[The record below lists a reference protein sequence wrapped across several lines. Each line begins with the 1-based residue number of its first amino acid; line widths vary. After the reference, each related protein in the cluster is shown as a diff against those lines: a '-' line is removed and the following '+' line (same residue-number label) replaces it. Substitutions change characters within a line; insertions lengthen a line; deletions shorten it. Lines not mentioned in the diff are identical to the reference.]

1 MSILES
7 FRIAIR
13 ALLTNRLRSG
23 LTMLG
28 LVIGIGAV
36 ISLVSFGNGFQQYVN
51 QTFSS
56 IGSNLLFIVAIPA
69 TGPDAKSLKPKPLT
83 MDDAAAIANPQNVA
97 GIAAVAPQYTL
108 IGRIVE
114 NGNDM
119 TGQVLGVTPVWQN
132 LRNWPLAE
140 GRFIEDTDIT
150 EQTRVVVLGSAAVT
164 KLFDPSVDPVGQD
177 VRINNV
183 PFRVVGTLQE
193 KGGIGNPD
201 LNVLIPISTAQ
212 SRLADSSVRTA
223 NGQYKVS
230 MIFAQSVGDSAT
242 SAVKSEIEQILSTRH
257 DIPYTGDEDF
267 VVITQDQILG
277 VLGSVTGVL
286 TIFLSL
292 IAGIS
297 LLVGGIG
304 VMNIML
310 VSVTERTRE
319 IGLRKAVGARYG
331 DLMLQFLIESIVL
344 CLIGGAGG
352 VGIGAIVAFIAGK
365 AIPSLSISVTLSA
378 IVLATGVSTVIGV
391 FFGLYPASRAASLNP
406 IEALRYE

>member
-1 MSILES
+1 MNIVES

-13 ALLTNRLRSG
+13 GLLANRLRSG

-28 LVIGIGAV
+28 LVIGIGSV
-36 ISLVSFGNGFQQYVN
+36 ISLVSFGNGFQSYVN
-51 QTFSS
+51 QTFNS
-56 IGSNLLFIVAIPA
+56 IGSNLLFIVAIPT
-69 TGPDAKSLKPKPLT
+69 TGPDAKSLKSKPLT
-83 MDDAAAIANPQNVA
+83 MEDAAAIGNPQNVN

-108 IGRIVE
+108 IGKMVE
-114 NGNDM
+114 NGNDF

-132 LRNWPLAE
+132 IRSWPLTE
-140 GRFIEDTDIT
+140 GRFIEDTDNSA
-150 EQTRVVVLGSAAVT
+150 QARVAVLGSAAVA
-164 KLFDPSVDPVGQD
+164 KLFDAATDPVGQD
-177 VRINNV
+177 IRINNV
-183 PFRVVGTLQE
+183 PFRVIGTLQS

-201 LNVLIPISTAQ
+201 LSVLIPINTAQ
-212 SRLADSSVRTA
+212 ARMADSSVRTA
-223 NGQYKVS
+223 GGQYKVS
-230 MIFAQSVGDSAT
+230 MIFAQSTGDGST
-242 SAVKSEIEQILSTRH
+242 NGVKSQIEQLLATRH
-257 DIPYTGDEDF
+257 EIPYTGDEDF

-331 DLMLQFLIESIVL
+331 DLMMQFLIESIV
-344 CLIGGAGG
+344 
-352 VGIGAIVAFIAGK
+352 
-365 AIPSLSISVTLSA
+365 
-378 IVLATGVSTVIGV
+378 
-391 FFGLYPASRAASLNP
+391 
-406 IEALRYE
+406 

>member
-1 MSILES
+1 MSIIES

-13 ALLTNRLRSG
+13 GLLANRLRSG

-28 LVIGIGAV
+28 LVIGIGSV
-36 ISLVSFGNGFQQYVN
+36 ISLVSFGNGFQSYVN

-56 IGSNLLFIVAIPA
+56 IGSNLLFIVAIPT
-69 TGPDAKSLKPKPLT
+69 TGPDAKSLKSKPLT
-83 MDDAAAIANPQNVA
+83 MDDAVAIANPQNVA

-108 IGRIVE
+108 IGKMVE
-114 NGNDM
+114 NGYDF
-119 TGQVLGVTPVWQN
+119 TGQVLGVTPPWQN
-132 LRNWPLAE
+132 IRNWPLTE
-140 GRFIEDTDIT
+140 GRFIEDTDVSQ
-150 EQTRVVVLGSAAVT
+150 QTRVAVLGSAAVS
-164 KLFDPSVDPVGQD
+164 KLFDGGTDPVGQD
-177 VRINNV
+177 IRINNV
-183 PFRVVGTLQE
+183 PFRIVGTLQE

-201 LNVLIPISTAQ
+201 LSVLIPISTAQ
-212 SRLADSSVRTA
+212 ARMADSTVRTA

-230 MIFAQSVGDSAT
+230 MIFAQSAGDGST
-242 SAVKSEIEQILSTRH
+242 NGVKSQIEQLLAARH
-257 DIPYTGDEDF
+257 EIPYTGDEDF

-286 TIFLSL
+286 TVFLSL

-319 IGLRKAVGARYG
+319 IGLRKAVGARYS
-331 DLMLQFLIESIVL
+331 DLIMQFLIESIVL

-352 VGIGAIVAFIAGK
+352 IAIGSIVAFIAGK
-365 AIPSLSISVTLSA
+365 AIPSLSLSVTPSA
-378 IVLATGVSTVIGV
+378 VLLATGVSTVIGV
-391 FFGLYPASRAASLNP
+391 FFGLYPASRAASQDP